1 MANSEI
7 RWAESVPS
15 QTDLAPKR
23 PNMSQIGPQDI
34 GADLAFGADLALS
47 ILQCVKHGLNS
58 VYIPGA
64 KSFNRLAFGLVSFHT
79 I

>member
-1 MANSEI
+1 
-7 RWAESVPS
+7 
-15 QTDLAPKR
+15 
-23 PNMSQIGPQDI
+23 MSQIRPQDI